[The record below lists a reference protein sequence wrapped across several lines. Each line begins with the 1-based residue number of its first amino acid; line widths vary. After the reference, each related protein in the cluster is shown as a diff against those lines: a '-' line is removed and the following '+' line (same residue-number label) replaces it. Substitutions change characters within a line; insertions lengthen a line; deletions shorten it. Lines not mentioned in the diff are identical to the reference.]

1 MKRNLLQCM
10 ARVLLLP
17 VALMFICGALVSAH
31 AEYSGPKVRFRLA
44 HPCPPGHHTSLAFEK
59 FAELVAQKSKNK
71 IKVHVFPNAVLGS
84 DVVMLKG
91 ALTGGLEMAVSSSPN
106 LTWVVPSLMVFDLP
120 YITSVK
126 YQKNLYE
133 ALDNGE
139 LGRYFKGKFNEVGL
153 SRSCTANTVTGIS
166 SALKSRSVPSGIWR
180 AFRSA
185 RRLPPS
191 RSKWRKP
198 LA

>member
-91 ALTGGLEMAVSSSPN
+91 ALTGGLDGGQLQPEPDLGGAV
-106 LTWVVPSLMVFDLP
+106 TH
-120 YITSVK
+120 
-126 YQKNLYE
+126 
-133 ALDNGE
+133 G
-139 LGRYFKGKFNEVGL
+139 
-153 SRSCTANTVTGIS
+153 
-166 SALKSRSVPSGIWR
+166 
-180 AFRSA
+180 FRSA
-185 RRLPPS
+185 VHHKRQVSEELV
-191 RSKWRKP
+191 
-198 LA
+198 

>member
-120 YITSVK
+120 
-126 YQKNLYE
+126 
-133 ALDNGE
+133 
-139 LGRYFKGKFNEVGL
+139 
-153 SRSCTANTVTGIS
+153 
-166 SALKSRSVPSGIWR
+166 
-180 AFRSA
+180 
-185 RRLPPS
+185 
-191 RSKWRKP
+191 
-198 LA
+198 

>member
-59 FAELVAQKSKNK
+59 FAELVAQK
-71 IKVHVFPNAVLGS
+71 IKKQDQGACLLPNAVLGS

-139 LGRYFKGKFNEVGL
+139 LAPVFQGK
-153 SRSCTANTVTGIS
+153 IQ
-166 SALKSRSVPSGIWR
+166 
-180 AFRSA
+180 
-185 RRLPPS
+185 
-191 RSKWRKP
+191 
-198 LA
+198 

>member
-17 VALMFICGALVSAH
+17 VALMFICGVLVSAH

-91 ALTGGLEMAVSSSPN
+91 ALTGGLEMAVSCIRWASSR
-106 LTWVVPSLMVFDLP
+106 
-120 YITSVK
+120 K
-126 YQKNLYE
+126 
-133 ALDNGE
+133 
-139 LGRYFKGKFNEVGL
+139 
-153 SRSCTANTVTGIS
+153 RS
-166 SALKSRSVPSGIWR
+166 
-180 AFRSA
+180 
-185 RRLPPS
+185 
-191 RSKWRKP
+191 
-198 LA
+198 